1 MNTSWKFS
9 MCWSA
14 EEISRDLT
22 ASEEMGEY
30 YRKTYLVGFI
40 RHELLRR
47 AQEARQ
53 ADMAEVRQ
61 VPRSFIGQDTR

>member
-1 MNTSWKFS
+1 
-9 MCWSA
+9 
-14 EEISRDLT
+14 
-22 ASEEMGEY
+22 MGEY